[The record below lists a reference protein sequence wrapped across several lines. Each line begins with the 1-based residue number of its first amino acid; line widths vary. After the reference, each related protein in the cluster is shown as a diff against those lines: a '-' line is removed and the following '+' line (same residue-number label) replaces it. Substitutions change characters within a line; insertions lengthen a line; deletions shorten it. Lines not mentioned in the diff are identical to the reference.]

1 VIPEPF
7 SNKQQAEK
15 MRTNP
20 GNIEELYKEYIRDVD
35 YYFAIT
41 GIDHSIGS
49 SGWLTSLKT
58 NYVLHNKDN
67 RQNKK
72 GTQFNIKN
80 QLDSVFNGDIVV
92 MGFGAKTVD
101 QIISENLVAG
111 QKLKPEEKIT
121 DLQQK
126 ARILY
131 FAELF
136 RDLSSLRINNR
147 GFSKWDIVNIIGNSY
162 TETGGTLDPLKQQ
175 VPFKINNG
183 KSFIWSGAGWGLIQ
197 FDPNSLRQPLFGSP
211 GIGIDWNIQD
221 KVSKG
226 HNVFDWTITEK
237 GYLKQRDKLFD
248 YKEFQTVRDV
258 IKNFQDLVV
267 YERNGVKSSQSFRCP
282 DEFTYRKILETSN
295 KVFKKYK
302 NISFTSNALGFSEEK
317 YRYFTSSI
325 EYLFLLW
332 AVKGNIYNT
341 KKTYDIGSIP
351 DDNTD
356 YNNSYIN
363 ITNTF
368 LGIPGKSLAKRNDD
382 LRTKNCQKVRDLIS
396 ESSQL
401 DGNTLNFGTL

>member
-1 VIPEPF
+1 
-7 SNKQQAEK
+7 